1 MKIHFPL
8 VSLGF
13 IALAALMILYD
24 VKGHGWVILC
34 AILTATQFLAQIG
47 KDDSEEFKK
56 QNDINDN
63 RHNQQNHPSPG

>member
-13 IALAALMILYD
+13 IALAALMIYME
-24 VKGHGWVILC
+24 VGGYGWVIFC

-47 KDDSEEFKK
+47 KDDKEEFKK

-63 RHNQQNHPSPG
+63 RHNQQNNPSPN